1 MTSLCLYA
9 PGRME
14 EARIISLHADK
25 EGEEQQARKVL
36 KESGKK
42 KKNQVAPELE
52 RRGTQMELE
61 ANHL

>member
-1 MTSLCLYA
+1 
-9 PGRME
+9 ME